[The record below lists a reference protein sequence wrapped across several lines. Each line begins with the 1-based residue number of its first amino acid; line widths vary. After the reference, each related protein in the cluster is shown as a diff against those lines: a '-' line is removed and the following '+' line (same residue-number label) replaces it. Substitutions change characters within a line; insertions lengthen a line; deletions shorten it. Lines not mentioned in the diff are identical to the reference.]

1 MFYED
6 FKCFREGKTYVCTEG
21 SINLIHLV
29 IKVSDAPKMLGDVIP
44 SSDIHS
50 IAALPCY
57 LRASLLP
64 TFPIQP
70 PMIVWK
76 HKRKKLFT
84 QSFFE

>member
-29 IKVSDAPKMLGDVIP
+29 IKLSDAPKMLGDVIP

-50 IAALPCY
+50 IAALPYY
-57 LRASLLP
+57 LHAFHPRSLFSLL
-64 TFPIQP
+64 
-70 PMIVWK
+70 
-76 HKRKKLFT
+76 
-84 QSFFE
+84 S